1 MKQEEQKQNEFAA
14 YIGLDWADRTHVISQ
29 RAAGTSKVEHY
40 EIEHK
45 PEVLAEWVSGLRQR
59 FGGQQVAV
67 ALEQSRGAVVH
78 ALMSYDFLVLYP
90 VNPKTLAKYREA
102 FRLAGS
108 KDDPDDAELLLELLM
123 LHRDKLRAWV
133 PDDEQTRMLALLVE
147 HRRQLV
153 REQTRL
159 SNRLTSLLKLYYP
172 QALAWAG
179 EMATLQVC
187 DFLKC
192 WPELALVQEAP
203 AAELRQ
209 FYVTHGCRKRELI
222 NRRLEE
228 IKVAQPL
235 TQDQAVIKASATMV
249 QASASQLRA
258 VLEAIA
264 QFEKQIA
271 ELFAR
276 HPDHELFSSFPGAG
290 QVLGPRLL
298 AAMGA
303 DRGRFSTAL
312 EVQQFSGIAPV
323 TERSGKSCWVHW
335 RLACPK
341 FVRQSF
347 HEYAGQ
353 SIRWSG
359 WARAFYEQQRQR
371 GKGHHTAV
379 RTLAYR
385 WIRIM
390 YRCWKER
397 IPYCEETYR
406 QALVRRQSPL
416 ARVLAQRE
424 SSAFA

>member
-1 MKQEEQKQNEFAA
+1 
-14 YIGLDWADRTHVISQ
+14 V
-29 RAAGTSKVEHY
+29 
-40 EIEHK
+40 
-45 PEVLAEWVSGLRQR
+45 
-59 FGGQQVAV
+59 QQ
-67 ALEQSRGAVVH
+67 
-78 ALMSYDFLVLYP
+78 
-90 VNPKTLAKYREA
+90 
-102 FRLAGS
+102 
-108 KDDPDDAELLLELLM
+108 
-123 LHRDKLRAWV
+123 
-133 PDDEQTRMLALLVE
+133 
-147 HRRQLV
+147 
-153 REQTRL
+153 
-159 SNRLTSLLKLYYP
+159 
-172 QALAWAG
+172 
-179 EMATLQVC
+179 
-187 DFLKC
+187 
-192 WPELALVQEAP
+192 AP

-397 IPYCEETYR
+397 IPYCEETYC

-424 SSAFA
+424 SSAVA